1 MLVFS
6 SFYAACTW
14 VEVNANGPVGV
25 VIQSAGR
32 GPGIGTL
39 TREVFYPNWVYAR
52 F

>member
-25 VIQSAGR
+25 LHSDRHEVLYPDWES
-32 GPGIGTL
+32 
-39 TREVFYPNWVYAR
+39 TRYEEEK
-52 F
+52 